1 MGQSQAS
8 APTLETHAMAHAMT
22 KGKFNIAATSKRP
35 ASETQKVSWKIPRAA
50 ECTLVEKGPNPQSSA
65 KRWPAHAPVMLC
77 LYKVTDQACDVWN
90 VFEDKPDVKLFQVQI
105 EHAAKPSISFGIV
118 DKFNS
123 FLRTMHGR
131 DETIPASLTDLQQK
145 AGIKLVVTDRSD
157 PDEIGFQQWRVAF
170 YIAGS
175 EIALKNF
182 LYLLDSFFLHQS
194 ECMAR
199 ERHFEVHVYPHIGID
214 IADARA
220 HFSFEHYIMNDPALK
235 LPLGIFQAQPV
246 SKKIVQMHIQPESA
260 YIMSVLLTGA
270 TWNFRSRLDAHGVA
284 GATYGADETRK
295 YIRLMKSID
304 VSDEAQQKR
313 VTDMVT
319 DAFKNLAIKVIIDDA
334 PEEESEVAE
343 FVEKLREISSL
354 HFADP
359 KVDVAAA
366 TQAAPTP

>member
-8 APTLETHAMAHAMT
+8 APTVETHAMAA

-35 ASETQKVSWKIPRAA
+35 ASETQQVPSKIPRAA
-50 ECTLVEKGPNPQSSA
+50 ECTLVEKGPKPQTSA
-65 KRWPAHAPVMLC
+65 KRLPAHAPVTMC

-105 EHAAKPSISFGIV
+105 EHAAKPSISFGLV

-123 FLRTMHGR
+123 FLRTMHAR
-131 DETIPASLTDLQQK
+131 DETIPASLTDLQQQ
-145 AGIKLVVTDRSD
+145 AGIKLVVTDRQD
-157 PDEIGFQQWRVAF
+157 PDNVGFQQWRVAF

-175 EIALKNF
+175 EITLKNF
-182 LYLLDSFFLHQS
+182 LYLLDSFFVHQS

-199 ERHFEVHVYPHIGID
+199 EKQFEVHVYPHIGID

-220 HFSFEHYIMNDPALK
+220 NFSFEHYIMNDPALK
-235 LPLGIFQAQPV
+235 LPLGIFEAQPV
-246 SKKIVQMHIQPESA
+246 TGKKIVQMNLQPENA
-260 YIMSVLLTGA
+260 DTMSVLLTGA
-270 TWNFRSRLDAHGVA
+270 IWNFRSRLDAHGVA
-284 GATYGADETRK
+284 GAYYGADENRR
-295 YIRLMKSID
+295 YIRIMKSID
-304 VSDEAQQKR
+304 VSDEAQQQR

-319 DAFKNLAIKVIIDDA
+319 DVFKNLAIKVIIDDA

-359 KVDVAAA
+359 KVDIAA
-366 TQAAPTP
+366 TQAPTP

>member
-8 APTLETHAMAHAMT
+8 APTLETRAMAHAMT

-35 ASETQKVSWKIPRAA
+35 ASDTPQAPSKIPRAA
-50 ECTLVEKGPNPQSSA
+50 ECTLVEKGPKPQTSA
-65 KRWPAHAPVMLC
+65 KRFPAHAPVTLC
-77 LYKVTDQACDVWN
+77 IYKVTDQACDVWN

-105 EHAAKPSISFGIV
+105 EHAAKPSISYFIV

-123 FLRTMHGR
+123 FLRTMHAR

-145 AGIKLVVTDRSD
+145 AGIKLVVTDRQD

-175 EIALKNF
+175 EISLKNF
-182 LYLLDSFFLHQS
+182 LYLFDSFLMLQS

-199 ERHFEVHVYPHIGID
+199 EKQFEVHVYPHIGID
-214 IADARA
+214 IADARE

-235 LPLGIFQAQPV
+235 LPLGIFEAQPV
-246 SKKIVQMHIQPESA
+246 TGKKIVQIHIQPESA
-260 YIMSVLLTGA
+260 DTMSVLLTG
-270 TWNFRSRLDAHGVA
+270 TIWNFRSRLDAHGVA
-284 GATYGADETRK
+284 GAYYGADETRK
-295 YIRLMKSID
+295 YIRLLKSID
-304 VSDEAQQKR
+304 VSEEAQQKR

-319 DAFKNLAIKVIIDDA
+319 EVFKNLAIKVILDDA

-343 FVEKLREISSL
+343 FVEKLHEISSL

-359 KVDVAAA
+359 KVDVA
-366 TQAAPTP
+366 PTP